1 MEILLL
7 KKLEYPVNMDLVK
20 KYFNVTEDPS
30 KADVALVFV
39 KGPNGGVGY
48 DKQDKEKGG
57 NGYVPISLQY

>member
-1 MEILLL
+1 
-7 KKLEYPVNMDLVK
+7 MDLVK